1 MDRHRKGPASSAGPF
16 AVVVPDSTE
25 FWMHFL
31 YNRRAFMSLIRGAAA
46 TSSVSA
52 QQPAMPVIGISQ
64 QQVAR

>member
-1 MDRHRKGPASSAGPF
+1 
-16 AVVVPDSTE
+16 
-25 FWMHFL
+25 MHFL